1 MGNIDERYYIGFE
14 GEPEITFSVIEENN
28 TKHEFGMWGGYFD
41 NIMKQIQPKEGKWIA
56 LAYYYNLGIGW
67 YDESPWL
74 IKNLEESYEQ
84 LIEIEMDKLENEEKE
99 ILKIILSMLRHAIDN
114 NYKAFISYD

>member
-1 MGNIDERYYIGFE
+1 MSNIDERYYVGFE
-14 GEPEITFSVIEENN
+14 GEPEITFSIIEENN
-28 TKHEFGMWGGYFD
+28 TKREFGMWCGYFD
-41 NIMKQIQPKEGKWIA
+41 NIMKQIQPKEGKWTA
-56 LAYYYNLGIGW
+56 LAYYYNLEIGW

-74 IKNLEESYEQ
+74 IENLEESHEQ

-99 ILKIILSMLRHAIDN
+99 ILKIILSMLRDAIDN